1 MESLLSIINIA
12 QFQAHVKL
20 TFHFLRGLSH
30 FLGAAVISGDN
41 PS

>member
-30 FLGAAVISGDN
+30 FFGAAVISGDN
-41 PS
+41 LS